1 MASLTDFIS
10 PITDALGITDSKSGQ
25 RAKEAMVSGQQNAD
39 ARLDSDLASSL
50 DELRRASA
58 GRDFGS
64 NLDQYG
70 NRMDSAFGNTE
81 RAGLIASDQMNAG
94 DSSNVKNYLNP
105 MMDEMLARTNQA
117 MQGNAGSALQSS
129 ATNKNISR
137 AVAQKAG
144 ELWDNAFNQ
153 ALSDAQNN
161 LSVASNVGQSAA
173 QTGSLAGQQLAA
185 NNAPME
191 DLLTLQN
198 DRAMQRYAANTGMT
212 QADMAFAG
220 QKNTIL

>member
-1 MASLTDFIS
+1 
-10 PITDALGITDSKSGQ
+10 
-25 RAKEAMVSGQQNAD
+25 MVSGQQNAD

-50 DELRRASA
+50 EELRRASA

-94 DSSNVKNYLNP
+94 DSSNVRNYLNP

-117 MQGNAGSALQSS
+117 MQGNAGASLQSS
-129 ATNKNISR
+129 ATNKNISN

-144 ELWDNAFNQ
+144 DLWNTAFNQ
-153 ALSDAQNN
+153 ALGDAQNN
-161 LSVASNVGQSAA
+161 LNVASNVGQSAA
-173 QTGSLAGQQLAA
+173 QTGSLAGQQLTA

-212 QADMAFAG
+212 QADMALAG